1 MIILLLK
8 HNLSKEREIIM
19 EWYVL
24 NYNFNERKIE
34 LFNIFRS
41 VRFTRGV
48 KVLLENYITF
58 DDFVEKLKNEIKYSF
73 WSKREYEISVGD
85 AFCGEEELEKWDVSM
100 QVLPNIKILAKYII
114 DFYNEE
120 EVEK

>member
-1 MIILLLK
+1 
-8 HNLSKEREIIM
+8 M

-24 NYNFNERKIE
+24 NYNFNKKKVET
-34 LFNIFRS
+34 FNIFRS
-41 VRFTRGV
+41 VRFTKGV
-48 KVLLENYITF
+48 QELLDNFITF
-58 DDFVEKLKNEIKYSF
+58 DDFVEKLKNEVKYSF

-85 AFCGEEELEKWDVSM
+85 AFCREEELEKLDISM

>member
-1 MIILLLK
+1 
-8 HNLSKEREIIM
+8 M

-24 NYNFNERKIE
+24 NYNFNEKKVE
-34 LFNIFRS
+34 TFNIFRNA
-41 VRFTRGV
+41 RFSEAIQE
-48 KVLLENYITF
+48 LLENYITF
-58 DDFVEKLKNEIKYSF
+58 DDFVEKLKNEVKYSF

-85 AFCGEEELEKWDVSM
+85 AFCVEEELEKWDIFM

-114 DFYNEE
+114 DFYNGE